1 MTARGSFLSMIASRR
16 AARVLGATLLGAL
29 LLVSSASSSW
39 AKSHIR
45 PTVAHSKEKLVKR
58 IDKRFRVFVEGMWP
72 EAKAHGVSRPV
83 FDGAFAHIAFDPS
96 VVARTEKQPEFVRPI
111 WDYLA
116 GAVSPQRVARGKDE
130 AATYST
136 WLAKARTRYG
146 VDGATIL
153 GIWGLETNYGAFC
166 GGDNVIRALA
176 SLAFVRFR
184 DDYFKGELIA
194 ALQILEEGDVAPA
207 AMKGSWAGA
216 MGQTQFMPSSFLKY
230 AVDFEGHGRRDIW
243 NSSAD
248 AIGSTANYLREHGWK
263 ADEPWGFEVVLPQDF
278 ALAAIDSS
286 DYAPFNAFAARGVVR
301 ADGKPLPKSGDAQ
314 LLIPAG
320 LSGPIFLTT
329 PNFKV
334 IKTYNNSTSYALAVA
349 LLGDQAMGGPA
360 LAGSWPIRDRA
371 LTLVQARDM
380 QTRLKRMGYDV
391 GKIDGKIGDAGQT
404 ALRAYQE
411 KHGLTPDG
419 YPTLALLERIRK
431 EK

>member
-1 MTARGSFLSMIASRR
+1 MGARGSILSVLASRR
-16 AARVLGATLLGAL
+16 STRVLGLTLFCFFL
-29 LLVSSASSSW
+29 LASSTSSTW
-39 AKSHIR
+39 AKTHIR
-45 PTVAHSKEKLVKR
+45 PTSAHSKEKLVKR
-58 IDKRFRVFVEGMWP
+58 IDKRFRVFVEGIWP
-72 EAKAHGVSRPV
+72 EAKAHGVSRSI
-83 FDGAFAHIAFDPS
+83 FDAAFAHVAFDPS

-116 GAVSPQRVARGKDE
+116 GAVSPQRVARGKDQ
-130 AATYST
+130 AAAYAT
-136 WLAKARTRYG
+136 WLAKAQKRYG
-146 VDGATIL
+146 VDEATII
-153 GIWGLETNYGAFC
+153 GIWGLETNFGAFC

-184 DDYFKGELIA
+184 DDYFKDELIA
-194 ALQILEEGDVAPA
+194 ALEILEEGDIAPV

-216 MGQTQFMPSSFLKY
+216 MGQTQFMPSSFLEY

-243 NSSAD
+243 NSAPD
-248 AIGSTANYLREHGWK
+248 AIGSTANYLHEHGWK
-263 ADEPWGFEVVLPQDF
+263 ADEPWGFEVVLPQGF
-278 ALAAIDSS
+278 ALTAADSS
-286 DYAPFNAFAARGVVR
+286 DYAPISAFAARGVAR
-301 ADGKPLPKSGDAQ
+301 ADGRPLPKSGDAA

-349 LLGDQAMGGPA
+349 LLGDQAMGAPSLSA
-360 LAGSWPIRDRA
+360 SWPVRDRA

-380 QTRLKRMGYDV
+380 QTRLKKMGYDV
-391 GKIDGKIGDAGQT
+391 GKIDGKIGEYGQM

-431 EK
+431 DK

>member
-1 MTARGSFLSMIASRR
+1 MSADGSVFSVIASRR
-16 AARVLGATLLGAL
+16 PARVLGLAL
-29 LLVSSASSSW
+29 LSIFLTLSCASPSS

-45 PTVAHSKEKLVKR
+45 PTVAHNKEKLAKR
-58 IDKRFRVFVEGMWP
+58 IDKRFRAFVEGLWP
-72 EAKAHGVSRPV
+72 DAKTHGVSRAV
-83 FDGAFAHIAFDPS
+83 FDEAFAHVAFDPS

-111 WDYLA
+111 WGYLA
-116 GAVSPQRVARGKDE
+116 GAVSPQRVQRGKEE
-130 AATYST
+130 AEAYST
-136 WLAKARTRYG
+136 WLAKAQKRYG

-153 GIWGLETNYGAFC
+153 GIWGLETNFGSFC

-184 DDYFKGELIA
+184 DDYFKDELIA
-194 ALQILEEGDVAPA
+194 ALEILQEGDITPM

-243 NSSAD
+243 SSAAD
-248 AIGSTANYLREHGWK
+248 AIGSTANYLHEHGWK
-263 ADEPWGFEVVLPQDF
+263 ADEPWGFEVALPQDF
-278 ALAAIDSS
+278 ALTAADSS
-286 DYAPFNAFAARGVVR
+286 GYAPFSAFAARGVAR
-301 ADGKPLPKSGDAQ
+301 SDGRPLPKSGDAQ
-314 LLIPAG
+314 LFIPAG

-334 IKTYNNSTSYALAVA
+334 IKTYNDSTAYALAVA

-360 LAGSWPIRDRA
+360 LTASWPVRDR
-371 LTLVQARDM
+371 LLSLVQARDL
-380 QTRLKRMGYDV
+380 QTRLKKMGYDV